1 MFPRLAQLTIRRSIH
16 VSAKL
21 TQSMTIDGN
30 TILAESLKKQGIEY
44 VFGIVGIPVIETSM
58 AFQAAGLKYIGMRNE
73 QAACYAAQ
81 AIGYL
86 TGKPGVCLV
95 VSGPG
100 LLHCMGGMANAQ
112 VNCWPLLVIAGSC
125 PEDHEGI
132 GGFQEWPQVDSS
144 RIYCKYT
151 ARPPSP
157 RLIPL
162 HVERA
167 VRLASV
173 GRPGVSYLDMPG
185 TLLMAEVEEEKVPLD
200 FYSAEPVKLGHPDPA
215 LVSRAAELLSKAER
229 PLVIVGKGAAHARAE
244 EAITK
249 LVNNTKL
256 PFLPTP
262 MGKGVVPDESSLCVS
277 AARTQALLKADVIL
291 LLGAR
296 LNWMLHFGQPPRF
309 APDVKFIQVD
319 ISPEEFHNSVQSELA
334 IHADIKPFAEALTRQ
349 LSEKKYSLQPASNGW
364 WQELQKKQQAN
375 TAFVEA
381 QANDKSVP
389 LNYYAVFK
397 TVQNN
402 IPKDSIIVSEGA
414 NTMDIGRGML
424 LNNKPRHRLDAGTFG
439 TMGMSETKDMS
450 MCLSLW
456 TELCETCARAGGPG
470 VRGGGGAVE
479 PRVRGRGR
487 AEGHLRRGRLR
498 LRLLRNGDR
507 DDVPIQTA
515 GGDRDREQQRHL
527 QRLRQGDHERHA
539 GRRRPHAVYTTNFS
553 VRGGPLREDDG
564 VIRRDGPL
572 LPHHRRDRSGAEEGA
587 RRHRQTQYHQHSHQ
601 PTGQQETT
609 DFQLADRIQ
618 IIKCMSLDHSH

>member
-1 MFPRLAQLTIRRSIH
+1 MLRRLTLLTIRRSIH

-21 TQSMTIDGN
+21 TQGMTIDGN

-86 TGKPGVCLV
+86 TGKPGVCLA

-100 LLHCMGGMANAQ
+100 LLHCVGGMANAQ

-144 RIYCKYT
+144 RMYCKYT

-167 VRLASV
+167 VRLASA
-173 GRPGVSYLDMPG
+173 GRPGASYLDMPG
-185 TLLMAEVEEEKVPLD
+185 TLLMAEVDEEKVPMD
-200 FYSAEPVKLGHPDPA
+200 FYNAEPVKLGHPDPA
-215 LVSRAAELLSKAER
+215 LVSRAAELLSSAQR

-244 EAITK
+244 DAITK
-249 LVNNTKL
+249 LVENTKL

-262 MGKGVVPDESSLCVS
+262 MGKGVVPDSSQHCVS
-277 AARTQALLKADVIL
+277 TARTQALLKADVIL

-296 LNWMLHFGQPPRF
+296 LNWMLHFGQQPRF
-309 APDVKFIQVD
+309 APDVKIIQVD
-319 ISPEEFHNSVQSELA
+319 ISPEEFHNSVKSELA
-334 IHADIKPFAEALTRQ
+334 IHSDIKPFTESLVQKLA
-349 LSEKKYSLQPASNGW
+349 EKKFSLQPSSHAW
-364 WQELQKKQQAN
+364 WQELQKKQKAN
-375 TAFVEA
+375 TEFVEA
-381 QANDKSVP
+381 QANDKTVP

-397 TVQNN
+397 TVQAN

-424 LNNKPRHRLDAGTFG
+424 LNEKPRHRLDAGTFG
-439 TMGMSETKDMS
+439 TMGV
-450 MCLSLW
+450 
-456 TELCETCARAGGPG
+456 GPG
-470 VRGGGGAVE
+470 FAVAAAMWCRDHAPGKRVICVEGDSAFGFSGMEIETMFRYKLPVVIVIVNNNGIYSGFDKDTMRDIQAAGDPTQCTPPTSLSCEVRYEKMMELFGE
-479 PRVRGRGR
+479 T
-487 AEGHLRRGRLR
+487 GHFCR
-498 LRLLRNGDR
+498 
-507 DDVPIQTA
+507 
-515 GGDRDREQQRHL
+515 
-527 QRLRQGDHERHA
+527 
-539 GRRRPHAVYTTNFS
+539 
-553 VRGGPLREDDG
+553 
-564 VIRRDGPL
+564 
-572 LPHHRRDRSGAEEGA
+572 
-587 RRHRQTQYHQHSHQ
+587 
-601 PTGQQETT
+601 TT
-609 DFQLADRIQ
+609 DEIEAALKKALAVTDKPS
-618 IIKCMSLDHSH
+618 IINIAISPQANRKPQTFNWLTESKL